1 MAKVQP
7 QIYDTKTENQNAIE
21 QKKNVIRQLKTT
33 VKLSTIVA
41 LLQLEM
47 LTSTWIVVLMLI

>member
-7 QIYDTKTENQNAIE
+7 QIYDRKTENQNAIE

-47 LTSTWIVVLMLI
+47 LTST